1 MKKIVFVILLFFC
14 SLTFAFTQADPLT
27 QAPEKSVQ
35 GYGGGDDPDRNVP
48 VDQGDIFLLIAGIGF
63 AVWCLKK
70 AKERT
75 TLFKEPLKE

>member
-1 MKKIVFVILLFFC
+1 MKKIVFALLLFFC
-14 SLTFAFTQADPLT
+14 SLTFTFAQNDPLT
-27 QAPEKSVQ
+27 KGSIPSVQ
-35 GYGGGDDPDRNVP
+35 GEGGGPDPDRNVP

>member
-14 SLTFAFTQADPLT
+14 SLTFALAQADPFIQDLT
-27 QAPEKSVQ
+27 KSTQ
-35 GYGGGDDPDRNVP
+35 GEGGGPDPDRNVP

-70 AKERT
+70 GKERT